1 MSNWTERA
9 MNANWGETV
18 SKITKKNTQ
27 NISDN
32 EIKQLWSR
40 FEKENIPI
48 KKLECCSQ
56 IIFKDPM
63 DYFVYLK
70 AGDTLCELKQNDEA
84 NEKYLKSLE
93 LSNRKCIE
101 VLNNY
106 GNFQGNLKNYSEAI
120 SLYDE
125 GLKIDSNDTYL
136 LRNKGNVLSDLKKY
150 EEAIVCYDNALKIE
164 PNDTDV
170 LNGKSWNLC
179 KQERYEEALLLIEK
193 SLAIKSS
200 DPNHIHTKGFILLK
214 LKQYVDAIKWFD
226 KALAIDPNHKDS
238 INDRQIARRQQQN

>member
-150 EEAIVCYDNALKIE
+150 EEAIVCYDNALKIK
-164 PNDTDV
+164 PD
-170 LNGKSWNLC
+170 
-179 KQERYEEALLLIEK
+179 
-193 SLAIKSS
+193 
-200 DPNHIHTKGFILLK
+200 LLK
-214 LKQYVDAIKWFD
+214 KIMCQLYLLQFLKDLKREYFHPPPLFHQ
-226 KALAIDPNHKDS
+226 
-238 INDRQIARRQQQN
+238 